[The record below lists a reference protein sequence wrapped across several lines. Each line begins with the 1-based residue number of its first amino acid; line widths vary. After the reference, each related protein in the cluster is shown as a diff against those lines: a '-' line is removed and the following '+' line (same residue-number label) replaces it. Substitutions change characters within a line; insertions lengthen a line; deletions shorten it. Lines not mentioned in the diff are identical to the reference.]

1 MAGPVLDMTWAKY
14 GAEFWDDCANAELS
28 DAAART
34 HAEAIG
40 WVSRIERTDLHIPK
54 HLMRRFA
61 GSPQWDVGV
70 HDLVAA
76 GFWQDSGDAYV
87 VVHHADVIRASI
99 AAQRRKRERDKRSQ
113 HQWRK
118 RNTDPDV
125 SGDVSAYADSQTDS
139 QEEKV
144 TNDETKGWPEVR
156 APGSGLRSVP
166 DRPSPDEVWRAQA
179 PGYDH

>member
-1 MAGPVLDMTWAKY
+1 MTWAKY
-14 GAEFWDDCANAELS
+14 GAEFWDECANAELS

-40 WVSRIERTDLHIPK
+40 WVYRVERTDLRIPK
-54 HLMRRFA
+54 HLVRRFV
-61 GSPQWDVGV
+61 GSPQWDVAV
-70 HDLVAA
+70 RDLVAA

-87 VVHHADVIRASI
+87 VVHHGDVIRASI
-99 AAQRRKRERDKRSQ
+99 AAQRLKRERDKRSQ
-113 HQWRK
+113 RQWRK
-118 RNTDPDV
+118 RNIDPDV

-144 TNDETKGWPEVR
+144 TKDETKGWPEVR

-166 DRPSPDEVWRAQA
+166 DRSLSDRAWQLEVK
-179 PGYDH
+179 GYDR